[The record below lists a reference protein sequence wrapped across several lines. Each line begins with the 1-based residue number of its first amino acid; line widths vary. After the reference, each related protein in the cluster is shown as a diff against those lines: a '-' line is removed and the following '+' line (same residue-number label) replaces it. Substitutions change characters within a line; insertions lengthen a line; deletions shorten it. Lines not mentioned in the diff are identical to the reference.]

1 MVIIVIAAV
10 SGGNKTSTSSSNS
23 GSASQ
28 MSSNSSPAEE
38 SKQKQFVTVVELNG
52 NANKNSDTFELKGGK
67 VKITYTFNGVQSI
80 VGAVY
85 ILKEGTDLNQQ
96 GGIPEV
102 TVTEAGTDSTFLTKS
117 AGKYYLSVK
126 AANTTWN
133 VKIEEE
139 R

>member
-1 MVIIVIAAV
+1 MVVIVIAAA
-10 SGGNKTSTSSSNS
+10 SGGSKTSTSSSNS
-23 GSASQ
+23 ESASQ
-28 MSSNSSPAEE
+28 ISSDSSPAEE
-38 SKQKQFVTVVELNG
+38 SKPKQYVTVVDLKG
-52 NANKNSDTFELKGGK
+52 NANKNSDMFELKGGK
-67 VKITYTFNGVQSI
+67 VKITYTFSGVQSI
-80 VGAVY
+80 VGAIY
-85 ILKEGTDLNQQ
+85 LLKEGTDLNQQ